1 MNIDNLSDLKLNELK
16 EIAKELGI
24 KSISKYNKENLIEL
38 IKITHQEKSKKN
50 HLSENNQENIQDNS
64 QEKNKESNKSFENR
78 ESQKENHK
86 SQENNDTEEIEGLLE
101 VLPDGF
107 GFIRS
112 EDFDSGESDVFVSP
126 TQIRRFRLKT
136 GDYIKGLIRPAN
148 DEKEK
153 YPPLIYVLGIN
164 NHSPEN
170 AYKRRNF
177 EDLKPIYPTQKLNL
191 VDDPKNITNRMIDLF
206 SPVGK
211 GQRGLIV
218 APPKTGKTTIIKSV
232 ANAIEK
238 NHPEVKIFILLIDE
252 RPEEVTDIER
262 SVNKYTNNRDKF
274 LKTEIVASTFDEQLE
289 NHARVTEM
297 TLERAKRLVEEG
309 RDVVILLD
317 SITRMARAYN
327 ILTPSSGK
335 TLSGGLDP
343 LALYKPKRFFGAARN
358 IEGGGSLTIL
368 ATALIDT
375 GSRMDDMIFEEFKGT
390 GNMELNLDR
399 DLQELRIFPA
409 IDIIKSGTR
418 RDDLLLSKEARD
430 AVMKISRMN
439 KNTRVDQGMIQLI
452 KIMTNSEN
460 NDNFIEIIK
469 NI

>member
-16 EIAKELGI
+16 EIAKDLGI

-38 IKITHQEKSKKN
+38 IKITHSEKSKQNQSSENIQEKSQETTKESPKINQNKN
-50 HLSENNQENIQDNS
+50 H
-64 QEKNKESNKSFENR
+64 
-78 ESQKENHK
+78 
-86 SQENNDTEEIEGLLE
+86 ENNDTEEIEGLLE

-107 GFIRS
+107 GFIRT

-136 GDYIKGLIRPAN
+136 GDNIKGLIRPTN

-170 AYKRRNF
+170 AYKRRDF
-177 EDLKPIYPTQKLNL
+177 EDLKPIYATQKLNL
-191 VDDPKNITNRMIDLF
+191 VDDENNITNRMIDLF
-206 SPVGK
+206 SPIGK

-218 APPKTGKTTIIKSV
+218 APPKTGKTTIIKSI

-262 SVNKYTNNRDKF
+262 SVNKYTDNRDKF
-274 LKTEIVASTFDEQLE
+274 LRTEIIASTFDEQLE
-289 NHARVTEM
+289 NHARSSEM

-309 RDVVILLD
+309 KDVVILLD

-368 ATALIDT
+368 ATALVDT
-375 GSRMDDMIFEEFKGT
+375 G
-390 GNMELNLDR
+390 
-399 DLQELRIFPA
+399 
-409 IDIIKSGTR
+409 
-418 RDDLLLSKEARD
+418 
-430 AVMKISRMN
+430 
-439 KNTRVDQGMIQLI
+439 
-452 KIMTNSEN
+452 
-460 NDNFIEIIK
+460 
-469 NI
+469 